1 MYKNMNDI
9 NRRENDIRN
18 AVLFILE
25 SFDLFSVV
33 FFILRGEGERILL
46 CLATVLL
53 LLLPMAAER
62 ILRCRFSLPLYLL
75 CMFYA
80 IGAMLGHS
88 WKFYYLF
95 PGWDKLLHIIGGIVF
110 AMLGIF
116 LPCVIQGKALE
127 HPLMTALFALC
138 FSVAVSAV
146 WEFFE
151 YGMDHFFAMDMQ
163 NDTVVY
169 SLHSYLLGNEL
180 GVLGS
185 IEHIQDVSV
194 NGKMLGLGG
203 YLDIGLI
210 DTMNDMILESLGA
223 LAYVLYYSLRGGR
236 PQPIRPVM
244 SNEKNGIHPRGASSQ
259 PPGQTVS

>member
-1 MYKNMNDI
+1 MYKNMNDT
-9 NRRENDIRN
+9 NRRENNIRN
-18 AVLFILE
+18 VVLLILE
-25 SFDLFSVV
+25 SFNLFSVV
-33 FFILRGEGERILL
+33 FFILRGDGERILL

-53 LLLPMAAER
+53 LLLPVATER

-163 NDTVVY
+163 NDTVIY
-169 SLHSYLLGNEL
+169 SLHSY
-180 GVLGS
+180 
-185 IEHIQDVSV
+185 HF
-194 NGKMLGLGG
+194 
-203 YLDIGLI
+203 
-210 DTMNDMILESLGA
+210 
-223 LAYVLYYSLRGGR
+223 AYPRCLR
-236 PQPIRPVM
+236 
-244 SNEKNGIHPRGASSQ
+244 
-259 PPGQTVS
+259 